1 MECLLERKVKI
12 NRDTK
17 THFNEWCLNEFD
29 ENDKQVGFD
38 FIPFK
43 LDLSFTCV
51 SFQASTRVHIN
62 NLTDKKSPQIIA
74 NLINQSEAYID
85 KIILGKFKSGSL
97 SDKGD
102 LINEDQFSIFGTARL
117 INEFNVVI
125 MQTSVESEETCWLT
139 VIPSHKSEGYDF
151 KQTIEKDYAGFEV
164 YLTSNKFN
172 ELAKLIEARSID
184 SAALTMRNVDGVY
197 SKDYPT
203 ITTHY
208 EIKFLTNENVIEGLE
223 NSKYEG
229 TTIQKVGN
237 FNIEFT
243 TAASFSSKQG
253 FESTEILKQC
263 ESNFNED
270 LENINTVKNNSEKNT
285 FEFQPLLKAIN
296 NLKIVLWFLF
306 AALLFLLLK

>member
-1 MECLLERKVKI
+1 MDCLLERKVKI
-12 NRDTK
+12 NRNTK
-17 THFNEWCLNEFD
+17 SHFNEWCLNEFD

-38 FIPFK
+38 FLPFK
-43 LDLSFTCV
+43 FNLSFSCV
-51 SFQASTRVHIN
+51 SLQASTSVHIN

-85 KIILGKFKSGSL
+85 KIILGKFQSGSL

-102 LINEDQFSIFGTARL
+102 LINEDQFSIFGTARS

-139 VIPSHKSEGYDF
+139 VIPSHKSEGYNF

-184 SAALTMRNVDGVY
+184 SATLTMGNVEGVY
-197 SKDYPT
+197 AKDYPT
-203 ITTHY
+203 ISNHY

-237 FNIEFT
+237 FNIKFT
-243 TAASFSSKQG
+243 SSASFSSKQV
-253 FESTEILKQC
+253 FESTEFIKKYQ
-263 ESNFNED
+263 SNFNED
-270 LENINTVKNNSEKNT
+270 LESINTFKNNTEKNT
-285 FEFQPLLKAIN
+285 FELQILLKAIN
-296 NLKIVLWFLF
+296 NLKIVLWFVF